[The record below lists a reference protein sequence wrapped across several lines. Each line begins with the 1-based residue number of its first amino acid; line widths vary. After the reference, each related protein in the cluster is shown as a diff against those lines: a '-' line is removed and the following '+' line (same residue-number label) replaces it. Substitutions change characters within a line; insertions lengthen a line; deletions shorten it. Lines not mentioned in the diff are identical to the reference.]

1 MGYFCRHQNM
11 RLSVLAP
18 FLVIS
23 LWQCGSPVKKET
35 KIGALD
41 STSTLIDNFI
51 QSTNNASAIAIE
63 LDQLASQ
70 SNNAQIRGFADSEFN
85 YYSGLRDEIQNLAAA
100 NNIKLPDSLPLVETE
115 AIKNLKVKKG
125 LDFDRS
131 YVRMMNVVQ
140 QIIVTQFSKV
150 SKVRNEGIRQI
161 ITSRLPE
168 LKTNINDLRNIRNQL
183 SGQPDKNALKRKE
196 KNA

>member
-1 MGYFCRHQNM
+1 
-11 RLSVLAP
+11 
-18 FLVIS
+18 
-23 LWQCGSPVKKET
+23 
-35 KIGALD
+35 
-41 STSTLIDNFI
+41 
-51 QSTNNASAIAIE
+51 
-63 LDQLASQ
+63 
-70 SNNAQIRGFADSEFN
+70 
-85 YYSGLRDEIQNLAAA
+85 
-100 NNIKLPDSLPLVETE
+100 
-115 AIKNLKVKKG
+115 
-125 LDFDRS
+125 
-131 YVRMMNVVQ
+131 VVQ